1 MYAQGRRV
9 GFEPGGMA
17 GEHGMGAGVGADG
30 KTDGQR
36 DGGNNNNKVDPGF
49 QNALRTQSIRNKTI
63 ENQNNKDFGQF
74 FGTRV
79 PTYQAPTFGQRI
91 GQGISTIGDMA
102 GNYIKGG
109 GTIGTVAR
117 GIGSL
122 FGRPPPTDPMSFGQ
136 NDILGYNQLNIA
148 GPVKNS
154 FTDIIGD
161 LYSAYTNIS
170 PVHLGIKG
178 VKKIGDFVKEIQKN
192 REIKKAQE
200 EAAAADAE
208 RAAMNAAYASQSQAA
223 IDKQNAVTG
232 GRYDGAGSSAAY
244 GADPTG
250 YSGSSAQGGIQGYGG
265 KSGTPVS
272 QQRRPYGTGGIV
284 TL

>member
-1 MYAQGRRV
+1 MIDKRLMYAQGRRV

-91 GQGISTIGDMA
+91 GQGISTIGTGI

-109 GTIGTVAR
+109 GIIGMGLR
-117 GIGSL
+117 GLGSL
-122 FGRPPPTDPMSFGQ
+122 FGGSPPTDPMSFGQ
-136 NDILGYNQLNIA
+136 NNVLGYNQLNIA
-148 GPVKNS
+148 GPVEKPD
-154 FTDIIGD
+154 FGD
-161 LYSAYTNIS
+161 GGGDGQEGIMAMYNPNMLNVSGEVEEEV
-170 PVHLGIKG
+170 PVSKEEE
-178 VKKIGDFVKEIQKN
+178 DFIQRYRVAN
-192 REIKKAQE
+192 EFRQ
-200 EAAAADAE
+200 
-208 RAAMNAAYASQSQAA
+208 
-223 IDKQNAVTG
+223 DKQG
-232 GRYDGAGSSAAY
+232 QL
-244 GADPTG
+244 DPAILEMISKLYT
-250 YSGSSAQGGIQGYGG
+250 
-265 KSGTPVS
+265 
-272 QQRRPYGTGGIV
+272 
-284 TL
+284 

>member
-1 MYAQGRRV
+1 MRDRQMYKYGHRV

-136 NDILGYNQLNIA
+136 NDIPGYNQLNIA
-148 GPVKNS
+148 GPVQKRDFGNNGGDGQDQMAMYNPNMLNVEGPVVEDETIE
-154 FTDIIGD
+154 TDDGEME
-161 LYSAYTNIS
+161 
-170 PVHLGIKG
+170 
-178 VKKIGDFVKEIQKN
+178 DFVQRFRGFN
-192 REIKKAQE
+192 RTRQ
-200 EAAAADAE
+200 
-208 RAAMNAAYASQSQAA
+208 
-223 IDKQNAVTG
+223 DKQG
-232 GRYDGAGSSAAY
+232 QL
-244 GADPTG
+244 DPAIMEMISKLYT
-250 YSGSSAQGGIQGYGG
+250 
-265 KSGTPVS
+265 
-272 QQRRPYGTGGIV
+272 
-284 TL
+284 